1 MKYSNIPLAQLTIAA
16 CKFFG
21 IRRVV
26 ISPGSRNAPLSLSF
40 LADDYFECFS
50 VVDERAA
57 AFFGLGMAQQDQNPV
72 ALVCTSGSALL
83 NYYPAISE
91 AYYSQIPLVVISADR
106 PSYLIDKGYG
116 QTIKQA
122 GVFENHI
129 AYSAN
134 LLQDASHAPDAYE
147 AYTPQSNKHSQESI
161 ESHNT
166 SEISKAFQ
174 ALKTL
179 ERPIHL
185 NVPFEEPLY
194 GTTGILNKQW
204 HFSEPIMKRL
214 DVVEKRHIELWQR
227 AKKIMVIVGV
237 CPPFGDKALSRESIE
252 FLASDP
258 RVLVFTE
265 TTSNVFHED
274 FIDSIDNLLAPIESN
289 NALQALYAGL
299 KPDLLVSLGG
309 AVVSKK
315 IKGFLNCQRPAAH
328 IQIGNDIVN
337 NPFFTDFYPLHMRLN
352 DFFNQLASHDITKTL
367 HTDYKKQPLLLK
379 TIYKQQLTAYC
390 AQAPFS
396 DLTAFAAV
404 LASLPKDSLL
414 QLANSATIRYAQLFS
429 VAPQLP
435 VFCNR
440 GTSGIDGSTATA
452 IGAAVA
458 SDKQTVCITGD
469 LSFFYDSNALW
480 NDRIPKNFRIIL
492 VNNQGGGIFRVL
504 PGKSDSEEFMRY
516 FETTHSLDASH
527 LCAMHGLAYEKV
539 SDYECLS
546 NTLTSFFSRGEAP
559 SLLEICTPRTI
570 NDQVLKD
577 FFNSLSTRYQNQ

>member
-40 LADDYFECFS
+40 LADPYFECFS
-50 VVDERAA
+50 IVDERAA
-57 AFFGLGMAQQDQNPV
+57 AFFGLGMAQQDQKPV

-91 AYYSQIPLVVISADR
+91 AYFSQISLVVISADR

-116 QTIKQA
+116 QTIRQA

-129 AYSAN
+129 AYTAN
-134 LLQDASHAPDAYE
+134 LLQDASHAQHAYK
-147 AYTPQSNKHSQESI
+147 AYTPQSDRLSQESI
-161 ESHNT
+161 ESYNT
-166 SEISKAFQ
+166 AEISKAFQ
-174 ALKTL
+174 VLKAL

-194 GTTGILNKQW
+194 GSVGVLHTQW
-204 HFSEPIMKRL
+204 HFSEPKMKHP
-214 DVVEKRHIELWQR
+214 DVLEKRHVELWKN

-237 CPPFGDKALSRESIE
+237 SPPFGDKALSKKSIE

-265 TTSNVFHED
+265 TTSNVFHKD
-274 FIDSIDNLLAPIESN
+274 FIDSIDNIMAPIESN
-289 NALQALYAGL
+289 NALQALYEGL

-328 IQIGNDIVN
+328 IQVGNDIVQ
-337 NPFFTDFYPLHMRLN
+337 NPFFTDFYPLQMGIN
-352 DFFNQLASHDITKTL
+352 DFFNQLSTQDIIQTL
-367 HTDYKKQPLLLK
+367 HTDYKKQVLSLK
-379 TIYKQQLTAYC
+379 TIYKKQLTAYC

-396 DLTAFAAV
+396 DMTAFGAV
-404 LASLPKDSLL
+404 LASLPKNSEL

-429 VAPQLP
+429 VAPTVS

-440 GTSGIDGSTATA
+440 GTSGIDGSISTA
-452 IGAAVA
+452 IGAAVT
-458 SDKQTVCITGD
+458 SNKQTICITGD

-527 LCAMHGLAYEKV
+527 LCAMHGLAYKKV
-539 SDYECLS
+539 SDHESLS
-546 NTLTSFFSRGEAP
+546 NALTSFFSRGEAP